1 MLWIYK
7 YVWVEYVIIYSEQ
20 RLVAAAQV
28 KDKKLAVMLCAIDL
42 FSKSHRFASQFNLKQ
57 QKKMAPLCKWEV
69 KKKKVNEVSDIIFSS
84 QARRSPIDVLLIMKG
99 FDYYNECELAP
110 FTFSRR

>member
-1 MLWIYK
+1 M
-7 YVWVEYVIIYSEQ
+7 
-20 RLVAAAQV
+20 VAAAQV

-57 QKKMAPLCKWEV
+57 QKKMAPLCKGEV
-69 KKKKVNEVSDIIFSS
+69 KKKSEVSDIIFSS

>member
-1 MLWIYK
+1 M
-7 YVWVEYVIIYSEQ
+7 
-20 RLVAAAQV
+20 VAAAQV

-57 QKKMAPLCKWEV
+57 QKKKWHHCVNERS
-69 KKKKVNEVSDIIFSS
+69 KKKVNEVSDIIFSS
-84 QARRSPIDVLLIMKG
+84 QARLSPIDVLLIMKG